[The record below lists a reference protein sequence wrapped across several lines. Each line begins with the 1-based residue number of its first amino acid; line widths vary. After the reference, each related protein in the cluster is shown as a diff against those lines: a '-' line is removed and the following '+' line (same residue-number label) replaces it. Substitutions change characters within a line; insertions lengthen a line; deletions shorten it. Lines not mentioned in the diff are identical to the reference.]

1 MSRSNYYTIWN
12 LLDYLC
18 RQKYYKL
25 IDIDLSKQTN
35 TSISQ
40 QINFTLEVDDG
51 VTMFFIA

>member
-1 MSRSNYYTIWN
+1 MSRSNYYTTWN

-25 IDIDLSKQTN
+25 IGIDLSKQKN

-51 VTMFFIA
+51 VTIFFIA